1 MDMFKW
7 PPGVSVHQLL
17 WHFLTPCLL
26 CHLLVAAVR
35 SPENTE
41 DIPDDP
47 ETATDGDIQNGILL
61 LLGL

>member
-7 PPGVSVHQLL
+7 SPGVSVHQLL
-17 WHFLTPCLL
+17 CYFFTPCLL
-26 CHLLVAAVR
+26 RHLLAAAVK

-41 DIPDDP
+41 KIPNDP
-47 ETATDGDIQNGILL
+47 ETGTDWDIQNGILL